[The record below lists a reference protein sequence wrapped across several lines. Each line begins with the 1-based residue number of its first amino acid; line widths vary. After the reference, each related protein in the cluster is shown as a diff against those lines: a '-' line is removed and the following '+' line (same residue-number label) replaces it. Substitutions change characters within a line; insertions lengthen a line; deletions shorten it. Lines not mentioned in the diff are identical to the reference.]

1 MAADSLGRKSEP
13 IVFFFQAED
22 GIRDGHVTGVQTCAL
37 PISTAGGAV
46 VSPASG
52 ARPAHPVT
60 AYVVNSS
67 SDTVT
72 PIRAATNTAGK
83 AIKVGHFPDA
93 IAITPDGRTAFVVN
107 SGSGTVTP
115 IRTAT
120 GTAGKAIKVGSDPVA
135 IAITPDG
142 KTAYIANDG
151 TGTVTPIRTATGT
164 AGKAIKAGTA
174 PVAIAITPDGKTA
187 YVASEGLTGKVG
199 TVTPIRTAT

>member
-1 MAADSLGRKSEP
+1 MRKLATRGLCAMAAGAALTSC
-13 IVFFFQAED
+13 
-22 GIRDGHVTGVQTCAL
+22 GVA
-37 PISTAGGAV
+37 TAGGAV

-120 GTAGKAIKVGSDPVA
+120 GTAGKAIKVGRDPVA
-135 IAITPDG
+135 IAITPKG
-142 KTAYIANDG
+142 KTAYIANFG
-151 TGTVTPIRTATGT
+151 SGTVTPIRTATGIP
-164 AGKAIKAGTA
+164 GKTIKVGIA
-174 PVAIAITPDGKTA
+174 PVAIAITP
-187 YVASEGLTGKVG
+187 
-199 TVTPIRTAT
+199 